1 MKLRYYKDAH
11 GNFGDDLN
19 PWLWDRLIP
28 DAFDGRDDVL
38 FLGIGTIL
46 NGDIPAGPTKLVF
59 GSGTGYH
66 SLPAVDQRWKFY
78 CVRGPRTAAS
88 LSLPPETAV
97 TDAAA
102 LVATIIPPTLRRSGV
117 GFMPHHV
124 SASLFDWKPLCRRLG
139 LVYLDPAAPVDRTLS
154 TMARLECVIADAMHG
169 AIVADALR
177 VPWIPVSLYAHTN
190 EFKWLDWC
198 DSLAMKYSPVKCDEL
213 SDNSSQRPA
222 RRMRAYLQRFRRT
235 GDLTRIG
242 RREAVT
248 PSPREAVERV
258 AQQLSDLRSD
268 LARASLSDDHIFA
281 RRVQELCERL
291 ALFRSEWLGSPS
303 SRQPGTYQP
312 AAPRA
317 TVSAS
322 SW

>member
-1 MKLRYYKDAH
+1 MKLCYYRDAH

-19 PWLWDRLIP
+19 PWLWDRLLP

-59 GSGTGYH
+59 GSGTGYR
-66 SLPAVDQRWKFY
+66 SLPAVDHRWKFY
-78 CVRGPRTAAS
+78 CVRGPRTAERLA
-88 LSLPPETAV
+88 LPPETAV

-102 LVATIIPPTLRRSGV
+102 LIATIMPPRLQRSGV
-117 GFMPHHV
+117 GFMPHHA
-124 SASLFDWKPLCRRLG
+124 SASLFNWKPLCRRLG
-139 LVYLDPAAPVDRTLS
+139 LVYLDPALPVDNTLS
-154 TMARLECVIADAMHG
+154 AMASLECVIADAMHG

-198 DSLAMKYSPVKCDEL
+198 DSLGMEYSPVRCQEL
-213 SDNSSQRPA
+213 RDNSSQRPA
-222 RRMRAYLQRFRRT
+222 RRLRGYLKRLRRT
-235 GDLTRIG
+235 GDLTRTG
-242 RREAVT
+242 RMETVT
-248 PSPREAVERV
+248 PSPPEAVERV

-268 LARASLSDDHIFA
+268 LARASLSGDQIFA
-281 RRVQELCERL
+281 CKVQELRKRL
-291 ALFRSEWLGSPS
+291 ALFRSEWLGYP
-303 SRQPGTYQP
+303 SRQSAAYQP
-312 AAPRA
+312 ATPRA